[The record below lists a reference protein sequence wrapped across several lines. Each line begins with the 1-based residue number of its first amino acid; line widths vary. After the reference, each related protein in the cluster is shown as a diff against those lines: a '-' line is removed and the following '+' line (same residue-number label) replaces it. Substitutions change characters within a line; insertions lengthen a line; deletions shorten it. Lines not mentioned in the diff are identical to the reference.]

1 VRRAGPILILVIGVL
16 ALLVDFLPNL
26 TLPALSG
33 DAPPRKIETKLG
45 LDLQGGLKVEYRVDP
60 NGDKKPSLGDVE
72 VVKGIIE
79 RRVNSTGVSEPVVV
93 TSGTDRIIVEI
104 PGISDP
110 DAIRRLVGQT
120 GKLDF
125 VPIPQSQTPP
135 AGQSPL
141 DMSKSPACPA
151 NGQPTAPCV
160 LFGGEEIAS
169 ANVGSDQQGRR
180 TVDFVLKANGRDL
193 FAAWTAA
200 HINQYFA
207 IVLDNV
213 VISAPVIQG
222 AIPGGNVQIT
232 SGSLAGFAKQE
243 ADDLVN
249 VLRFGSLPFP
259 VEELASANV
268 GSDQQGRRTVD
279 FVLKPNG
286 RDLFAAWTAAHI
298 QQYFAIVLDNVVI
311 SAPVIQGA
319 IPGGNVQISSGSLSG
334 FSREEADEL
343 VNVLR
348 FGSLPFPVEELASD
362 TIDPTLGKEFL
373 DSSLLAGGIA
383 ILLVIFFMLL
393 HYRLP
398 GAVASFA
405 LIYYA
410 ILVYALF
417 RLIPVTLTLAGI
429 AGFVLSVGMAVD
441 ANILIFERTK
451 EELRSGKSL
460 AQAVEAGFA
469 RAWNSILDSN
479 VSSLITAMIL
489 YLFGSSVIQGFALV
503 LILGVLASMF
513 TAIVVTRSILRVI
526 VKREWAR
533 RAWLY
538 GVSESEFTARPT
550 TRAAMRRE
558 PRSV

>member
-1 VRRAGPILILVIGVL
+1 VRRAGPILIAVVGVL
-16 ALLVDFLPNL
+16 ALVADFWPNL
-26 TLPALSG
+26 SLPAVSG
-33 DAPPRKIETKLG
+33 DAGPRRIETKLG

-60 NGDKKPSLGDVE
+60 AGGKAPTLGDVE

-79 RRVNSTGVSEPVVV
+79 RRVNATGVSEPVVV
-93 TSGTDRIIVEI
+93 TSGTDRIVVEV
-104 PGISDP
+104 PGISDTA
-110 DAIRRLVGQT
+110 AIRKLVGQT
-120 GKLDF
+120 GQLQF
-125 VPIPQSQTPP
+125 VPIPSSMTPP
-135 AGQSPL
+135 AAQSPL
-141 DMSKSPACPA
+141 DLTNSPPCPQS
-151 NGQPTAPCV
+151 GQPTAPCV
-160 LFGGEEIAS
+160 LFDGGELAS

-193 FAAWTAA
+193 FGAWTAA
-200 HINQYFA
+200 HIN
-207 IVLDNV
+207 
-213 VISAPVIQG
+213 
-222 AIPGGNVQIT
+222 
-232 SGSLAGFAKQE
+232 
-243 ADDLVN
+243 
-249 VLRFGSLPFP
+249 
-259 VEELASANV
+259 
-268 GSDQQGRRTVD
+268 
-279 FVLKPNG
+279 
-286 RDLFAAWTAAHI
+286 
-298 QQYFAIVLDNVVI
+298 QYFAIVLDNVVI

-334 FSREEADEL
+334 FSKQEADEL

-373 DSSLLAGGIA
+373 DRSLLAGGIA
-383 ILLVIFFMLL
+383 IVLVILFMLL

-405 LIYYA
+405 LIDYA

-451 EELRSGKSL
+451 EELRLGKSL
-460 AQAVEAGFA
+460 PQAIEAGFA

-503 LILGVLASMF
+503 LIVGVLASMF
-513 TAIVVTRSILRVI
+513 TAITVTRTILRI
-526 VKREWAR
+526 VVRQEWAR
-533 RAWLY
+533 KAWLY
-538 GVSESEFTARPT
+538 GVSDAEFVARPT
-550 TRAAMRRE
+550 TRALRRE
-558 PRSV
+558 ATSV

>member
-1 VRRAGPILILVIGVL
+1 VRRAGPILIAVIGVL
-16 ALLVDFLPNL
+16 ALIVDFWPNL
-26 TLPALSG
+26 YLPGGEAG
-33 DAPPRKIETKLG
+33 PRRVETKLG

-60 NGDKKPSLGDVE
+60 TGGKTPTLGDVE
-72 VVKGIIE
+72 IVKQIIE

-93 TSGTDRIIVEI
+93 TSGTDRVVVEV
-104 PGISDP
+104 PGISDTA
-110 DAIRRLVGQT
+110 AIRKLVGQT
-120 GKLDF
+120 GQLQF
-125 VPIPQSQTPP
+125 VPIPSSMQPP
-135 AGQSPL
+135 AGNAPL
-141 DMSKSPACPA
+141 DMTNSPPCPTS
-151 NGQPTAPCV
+151 GQPTAPCV
-160 LFGGEEIAS
+160 LFDGG
-169 ANVGSDQQGRR
+169 
-180 TVDFVLKANGRDL
+180 
-193 FAAWTAA
+193 
-200 HINQYFA
+200 
-207 IVLDNV
+207 
-213 VISAPVIQG
+213 
-222 AIPGGNVQIT
+222 
-232 SGSLAGFAKQE
+232 
-243 ADDLVN
+243 
-249 VLRFGSLPFP
+249 
-259 VEELASANV
+259 ELASANV

-311 SAPVIQGA
+311 SAPVIQNA
-319 IPGGNVQISSGSLSG
+319 IPGGNVQITSGSLSG

-362 TIDPTLGKEFL
+362 TIDPTLGSEFL
-373 DSSLLAGGIA
+373 KSSLLAGAIA
-383 ILLVIFFMLL
+383 ILLVILFMLL

-451 EELRSGKSL
+451 EELRLGKSL
-460 AQAVEAGFA
+460 PQAIEAGFA

-513 TAIVVTRSILRVI
+513 TAITVTRSILRI
-526 VKREWAR
+526 VVSKDWAR
-533 RAWLY
+533 KAWLY
-538 GVSESEFTARPT
+538 GVSESEFVARPS
-550 TRAAMRRE
+550 TRAGLRRE
-558 PRSV
+558 ATGV